1 MMNEKEATKKSM
13 LFSELQGI
21 VNFPVSFVKETAAL
35 PKTLRKSAGEFK
47 KLQTVVFCGLMG
59 ALSIILG
66 LFASIHFGPFSIT
79 YAWIPN
85 RIIDFMF
92 GPVVGAL
99 YGGVMDVI
107 KFMLKPNGSFNL
119 AYTAM
124 AVLAGLIFGVVL
136 YNKQISFMRI
146 VFAQTLVKI
155 FINVGMGT
163 YLMAFERGQA
173 FMALM
178 PVRLIK
184 NLIMIPLDSILL
196 FIVLSALTKI
206 LPRLKK

>member
-1 MMNEKEATKKSM
+1 MMNEKEVTKKSM

-196 FIVLSALTKI
+196 FVILTSIMKV

>member
-1 MMNEKEATKKSM
+1 MNEKEVTKKSM

>member
-1 MMNEKEATKKSM
+1 MINEKEVTKKSM

>member
-1 MMNEKEATKKSM
+1 MMNEKEVTKKSM

>member
-136 YNKQISFMRI
+136 YNKRISFMRI

>member
-1 MMNEKEATKKSM
+1 MMNEKEVTKKSM
-13 LFSELQGI
+13 LISELQGI

-47 KLQTVVFCGLMG
+47 KLQAVVFCGLMG

>member
-1 MMNEKEATKKSM
+1 MSEKEVTKKSM
-13 LFSELQGI
+13 LISELQGI
-21 VNFPVSFVKETAAL
+21 VNFPVSFVKETTAL

>member
-1 MMNEKEATKKSM
+1 MMNEKEVTKKSR

-99 YGGVMDVI
+99 YGGVMHVI

>member
-1 MMNEKEATKKSM
+1 MSEKEVTKKSM

>member
-1 MMNEKEATKKSM
+1 MMNEKEVTKKSM
-13 LFSELQGI
+13 LISELQGI

-47 KLQTVVFCGLMG
+47 KRQTVVFCGLMG

>member
-1 MMNEKEATKKSM
+1 MNEKEVTKKSM

-136 YNKQISFMRI
+136 YNKHISFMRI

-196 FIVLSALTKI
+196 FIVLSVLTKI

>member
-1 MMNEKEATKKSM
+1 MMSEKEVTKKSM

>member
-1 MMNEKEATKKSM
+1 MNEKEVTKKSM
-13 LFSELQGI
+13 LLSELQGI

-146 VFAQTLVKI
+146 VFAQALVKI

>member
-1 MMNEKEATKKSM
+1 MMNEKEVTKKSM

-155 FINVGMGT
+155 VINVGMGT

>member
-1 MMNEKEATKKSM
+1 MMNEKEVTKKSM

-136 YNKQISFMRI
+136 YNKHISFMRI

-196 FIVLSALTKI
+196 FIVLSVLTKI